1 MTKLE
6 FTQTIAS
13 RGEGVIPN
21 TAKIAI
27 ETDQIDLYIE
37 EWLEQCSR
45 VKSRKHVKNLLG
57 DELFNALQSFK

>member
-6 FTQTIAS
+6 FTQAIS
-13 RGEGVIPN
+13 SKGKGIIPN

-27 ETDQIDLYIE
+27 QTGQIDLYIE

-45 VKSRKHVKNLLG
+45 TKSRKHVKNLLG
-57 DELFNALQSFK
+57 DELFNALQTFK

>member
-6 FTQTIAS
+6 FTQAIANK
-13 RGEGVIPN
+13 GEGVIPN

-27 ETDQIDLYIE
+27 ETSQIDLYIE

-45 VKSRKHVKNLLG
+45 EVSCKHVKNLLG
-57 DELFNALQSFK
+57 DELFNALQTFK